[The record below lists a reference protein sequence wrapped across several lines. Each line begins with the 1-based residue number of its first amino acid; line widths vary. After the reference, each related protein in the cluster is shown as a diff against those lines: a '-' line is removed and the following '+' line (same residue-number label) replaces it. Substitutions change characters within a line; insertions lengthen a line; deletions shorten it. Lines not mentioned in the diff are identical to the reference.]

1 MDIPEGTVMKPPA
14 VPFIYL
20 GRLLFLW
27 DNKINKPSGLYF
39 LTELRIREFGPFKN
53 ISRVQCEPA
62 SSIAL

>member
-1 MDIPEGTVMKPPA
+1 MKPPR
-14 VPFIYL
+14 VLLIHL
-20 GRLLFLW
+20 RRLLFLW

-39 LTELRIREFGPFKN
+39 LTELKIREFGPFKN